1 METEL
6 THKQWLD
13 NEYSLWIKALQE
25 STIDNFKEHSQ
36 VIRML
41 GEIDID
47 LFPAYYNMLPNYDL
61 FKQIDNI
68 GRINHRDISGT
79 CLRMIYYA
87 KTVLDL
93 NPTSIAEIGG
103 GVGQFYA
110 ILKALGYEGDY
121 YIYDL
126 PEVEMFQNKYLRI
139 VRERTG
145 LVLPQKQLDKYDL
158 CVSFYALGEFDDE
171 WKAWYIDNVLSI
183 CKHGFVIWNPHSSAT
198 PEVPFNCTVRDEYP
212 LTSEGNKQL
221 TW

>member
-1 METEL
+1 MD
-6 THKQWLD
+6 HKQWLD

-25 STIDNFKEHSQ
+25 STIDNFKEHPQ
-36 VIRML
+36 VKRML
-41 GEIDID
+41 GEVDGEIFQKEMTSPT
-47 LFPAYYNMLPNYDL
+47 LEQYELL
-61 FKQIDNI
+61 KQIDKI
-68 GRINHRDISGT
+68 GRASCDTLTGISI
-79 CLRMIYYA
+79 RMLYYA
-87 KTVLDL
+87 RKVLEL

-110 ILKALGYEGDY
+110 ILKALGYGGDY

-126 PEVEMFQNKYLRI
+126 PEVEMFQNKYLRT

-171 WKAWYIDNVLSI
+171 WKAWYIENVLSK
-183 CKHGFVIWNPHSSAT
+183 CKNGFVIWNSHSGASS
-198 PEVPFNCTVRDEYP
+198 EIPFKCKIEDEYP

>member
-1 METEL
+1 MSE
-6 THKQWLD
+6 HKIWLD

-25 STIDNFKEHSQ
+25 STIDNFKEHPQ
-36 VIRML
+36 VQRML
-41 GEIDID
+41 SEVDID

-61 FKQIDNI
+61 FKRIDNI
-68 GRINHRDISGT
+68 GRVNYRDISGT

-93 NPTSIAEIGG
+93 NPASIAEIGG

-145 LVLPQKQLDKYDL
+145 LFLPQKQLDKYDL

-171 WKAWYIDNVLSI
+171 WKAWYIENVLSK
-183 CKHGFVIWNPHSSAT
+183 CERGFIIWNPHSSAT
-198 PEVPFNCTVRDEYP
+198 PEVPFKCKIEDEYP
-212 LTSEGNKQL
+212 LTGEGNKQL
-221 TW
+221 TWQ